1 MMRGL
6 PGFSPN
12 LIQQQQRIA
21 ALPSDPKEQALAQRL
36 IQLTQQNKVGTPEY
50 FMTAGEFQN
59 RQKIRQQQQAAQQKP
74 PPVVAEL
81 TAQAAQ
87 KAAPATTGVAQLP
100 VGGIGQIGKY
110 TGAGGGIVAF
120 EDGGRVQRF
129 QNQGMVMSRV
139 PSFMGAFGGSSERTA
154 VTQPSMMQGVMF
166 NEFGVPISVEEF
178 RRKLKQENPNLTAGE
193 LQTRVNEFVRRVTQ
207 MSTPSVAQ
215 APTTAAPAAV
225 AQTTQPAPAAA
236 PTTEQAAPPAA
247 PADRSGLL
255 SLPQIPKPNYTV
267 LRTEAEN
274 VADQFAGIRPLV
286 EKPEEAIASVK
297 DVYSRAGVD
306 LGLFTR
312 QADELKKQDTKL
324 DRREAANMRLI
335 EAGLGIL
342 GGESPYA
349 FVNIGKGA
357 SPALKGLQEDFKEL
371 RKIDR
376 EREREIRNLEVAENQ
391 LRAGVGK
398 DAAER
403 ISRSEQRLDTFNRED
418 RQLRASIFSNM
429 VSADTQREVANLNAV
444 VQGRVAEATRAG
456 AREDTLLRSARDLAR
471 REIDA
476 KVRSN
481 PTLSTDPNFNY
492 DAAVDQRE
500 AEILQRWKL
509 EGRVSQTTPQAQ
521 GSLVRK
527 PDGTFEYKR

>member
-1 MMRGL
+1 MMRSPEQQFARAKAL
-6 PGFSPN
+6 PMQE
-12 LIQQQQRIA
+12 LIKVLQGQSDSVDMSIAEMVLRQKTQAQRAMQGAQAMEMAQAPKVFQQDIAKAQQVMQPRMEQGVA
-21 ALPSDPKEQALAQRL
+21 ALPAD
-36 IQLTQQNKVGTPEY
+36 VDVPEY
-50 FMTAGEFQN
+50 
-59 RQKIRQQQQAAQQKP
+59 
-74 PPVVAEL
+74 
-81 TAQAAQ
+81 
-87 KAAPATTGVAQLP
+87 
-100 VGGIGQIGKY
+100 
-110 TGAGGGIVAF
+110 AGGGIVAF
-120 EDGGRVQRF
+120 DDGGEVQRF
-129 QNQGMVMSRV
+129 QNQGMVTSRV
-139 PSFMGAFGGSSERTA
+139 PSFMSAFGGPSERTA
-154 VTQPSMMQGVMF
+154 VIQPRMMQGIAF

-178 RRKLKQENPNLTAGE
+178 IRKAKQENPNLTAGE
-193 LQTRVNEFVRRVTQ
+193 LQARVNEFMRRVTQ

-215 APTTAAPAAV
+215 TLTT
-225 AQTTQPAPAAA
+225 APAAA
-236 PTTEQAAPPAA
+236 AQTIQTTQSAPAAADAAGQAAPPAV
-247 PADRSGLL
+247 PIDRFGLL
-255 SLPQIPKPNYTV
+255 SIPKISKPNYTV

-274 VADQFAGIRPLV
+274 VANQFAGIRPLV
-286 EKPEEAIASVK
+286 EKPEEAIASVQ
-297 DVYSRAGVD
+297 DVYTRAGVD
-306 LGLFTR
+306 LGLFKR
-312 QADELKKQDTKL
+312 QADELKRQNTKL
-324 DRREAANMRLI
+324 DRKEAANMRLL

-371 RKIDR
+371 KKVDR
-376 EREREIRNLEVAENQ
+376 EREKEIRNLQVAENQ

-403 ISRSEQRLDTFNRED
+403 IARSEQRLDNFNNQD

-429 VSADTQREVANLNAV
+429 VSAETTREVANLNAV

-481 PTLSTDPNFNY
+481 PTLSTDPKFDY

-521 GSLVRK
+521 GVLGPRN
-527 PDGTFEYKR
+527 PDGTIDYRLVRPR

>member
-1 MMRGL
+1 MAYGIPR
-6 PGFSPN
+6 SNSN
-12 LIQQQQRIA
+12 LIAQEQRI
-21 ALPSDPKEQALAQRL
+21 LSIPSDPKEKLLAQYITKL
-36 IQLTQQNKVGTPEY
+36 AQQNKVGTPEY
-50 FMTAGEFQN
+50 FIAAGEFQN
-59 RQKIRQQQQAAQQKP
+59 RQKIRQEQAAKQGQPPPVAQQINQQAA
-74 PPVVAEL
+74 A
-81 TAQAAQ
+81 
-87 KAAPATTGVAQLP
+87 KAMEDRGVAQLP
-100 VGGIGQIGKY
+100 VGGIGQIGNY
-110 TGAGGGIVAF
+110 TGAMGGIVAF
-120 EDGGRVQRF
+120 EDGGEVQRF
-129 QNQGMVMSRV
+129 QNQGMVTARV
-139 PSFMGAFGGSSERTA
+139 PSFMGAFGGPSERTT
-154 VTQPSMMQGVMF
+154 VIQPRMMQGIAF

-178 RRKLKQENPNLTAGE
+178 IRKTKQENPNLTAGE
-193 LQTRVNEFVRRVTQ
+193 LQTRVNDFVRRVTQ

-215 APTTAAPAAV
+215 AQTTAAPAAV
-225 AQTTQPAPAAA
+225 AQTTQPAPTGA
-236 PTTEQAAPPAA
+236 PTTEQAAPSAA
-247 PADRSGLL
+247 PADRFGLL
-255 SLPQIPKPNYTV
+255 SIPQIPKPNYSV

-297 DVYSRAGVD
+297 DVYTRAGVD

-312 QADELKKQDTKL
+312 QAEELKKQNTTL
-324 DRREAANMRLI
+324 DRKEAANMRLI

-371 RKIDR
+371 KKLDR
-376 EREREIRNLEVAENQ
+376 DREREIRNLQVAENQ

-418 RQLRASIFSNM
+418 RALRASIFTNM
-429 VSADTQREVANLNAV
+429 VSANTQREVANLNAT

-456 AREDTLLRSARDLAR
+456 SREDTLLRSARDLAR

-476 KVRSN
+476 KVRADR
-481 PTLSTDPNFNY
+481 TLATDPTFNY
-492 DAAVDQRE
+492 DSAVDQRE

-521 GSLVRK
+521 GNLVRN
-527 PDGTFEYKR
+527 PDGSYTYKR